1 MCCHVEYLSKFTLLL
16 LVFFSPPPRPKR
28 YKTYAYLIAWNDK
41 FNKEHKL
48 SPKKTGHNADSLGNV
63 LAYSRGEPK
72 CGLVISHQ
80 TKKPKARCNGRYLF
94 NQLLFCSF
102 FFQPFQQFSMLSL
115 NFCKVEILDLTD

>member
-1 MCCHVEYLSKFTLLL
+1 MGRPLYHCAAMLNIYQNLLCCCWF
-16 LVFFSPPPRPKR
+16 VFFSTRPKR

-48 SPKKTGHNADSLGNV
+48 LPKKTGHNADSLGNV

-102 FFQPFQQFSMLSL
+102 FFNPSSNFQCFL
-115 NFCKVEILDLTD
+115 